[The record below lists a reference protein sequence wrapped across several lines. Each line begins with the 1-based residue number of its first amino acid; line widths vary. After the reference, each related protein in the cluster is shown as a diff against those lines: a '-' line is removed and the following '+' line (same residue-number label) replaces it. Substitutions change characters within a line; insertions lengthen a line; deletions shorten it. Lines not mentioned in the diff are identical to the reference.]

1 MRLPSGDQTGS
12 VFWPGSNVN
21 VLAVSRAM
29 SNSQMLAFRP
39 SLRQNAMNF

>member
-12 VFWPGSNVN
+12 RVLAGFDVN
-21 VLAVSRAM
+21 LLAVSRAM